1 MMIMVKEGNASRFV
15 VEKASLRLFV
25 DGVRLGEY
33 DAALGDFGF
42 PLYGRVLAGQ
52 VRIVWMESDRK
63 EEEENIEGDRTTVCC
78 MHKETMCDIMYIY
91 IVTKR
96 HRGREIERMLTVY
109 VCVCVAIARFDFGNL
124 CVSSVSPL
132 LHAVLVACGFCM
144 YVQVLHN
151 SDDKS
156 RSCTEVGTKYTSND
170 ASADGKLNS
179 TTVPVALVERGGCYF
194 AEKAYYAQKAGAK
207 AVLIMDDQVEPLITV
222 RQLHCH
228 HHPS

>member
-109 VCVCVAIARFDFGNL
+109 VCVCVLRSHDSIL
-124 CVSSVSPL
+124 VICVFPL
-132 LHAVLVACGFCM
+132 FLHCCMRYWWRVVFACMC
-144 YVQVLHN
+144 
-151 SDDKS
+151 
-156 RSCTEVGTKYTSND
+156 RC
-170 ASADGKLNS
+170 S
-179 TTVPVALVERGGCYF
+179 TTVMT
-194 AEKAYYAQKAGAK
+194 KAGRAPK
-207 AVLIMDDQVEPLITV
+207 WARSTQAMTHLRTANST
-222 RQLHCH
+222 RQLC
-228 HHPS
+228 PSRSSSAEAVTSPRRRTMLRRQVPRQYSSWMTKWNH